1 MSQWMEV
8 THLPLGVICIHNQL
22 HPVTD
27 PFQSGSNKGPPAGT
41 EFRSKGNPPSRG
53 RAPGQVWAGLLPRA
67 SPPRGAGRSVCA
79 GDAPPPSGIVSCAAA
94 QRQRLWRRLRL
105 GGPCAAGHTGFQ
117 SWEGTLV

>member
-67 SPPRGAGRSVCA
+67 SPPRGAGRSVC
-79 GDAPPPSGIVSCAAA
+79 GET
-94 QRQRLWRRLRL
+94 RHRRLQL
-105 GGPCAAGHTGFQ
+105 CPAQPLSASASGAVFDSGGRVQPATQRSRAGRG
-117 SWEGTLV
+117 L